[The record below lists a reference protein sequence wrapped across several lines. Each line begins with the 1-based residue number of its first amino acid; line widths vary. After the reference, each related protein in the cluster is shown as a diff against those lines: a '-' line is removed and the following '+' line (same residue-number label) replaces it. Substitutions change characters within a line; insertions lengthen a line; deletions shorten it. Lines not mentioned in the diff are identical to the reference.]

1 MNWLKTK
8 FCSLI
13 LLAFIGLFLACTKG
27 FDDVNKSIRPAQS
40 TLGTFLKVDSTSI
53 KTQTVLYDFTPSNR
67 SLRALIGD
75 YISPIFG
82 KINSNTYLQ
91 FDAIFKITGFNIKYD
106 SVALILDIQNGIPY
120 YAIGDTLLVQNF
132 KVYRLQNDLYDFP
145 VTFPVSFNGSHTEQ
159 PTDLLGEFK
168 LSKSKLLIENL
179 TQYYLRIPLKDSFGQ
194 EIIDNYESYFIDNQT
209 FQKKI
214 KGIYIKSENNS
225 AIWGLTGAKLRIY
238 YHDFYANNNIKTPST
253 LDIPIGGNNGS
264 RIRSLIIDRGGT
276 PLANLTKTTPL
287 EGETCYI
294 QASTGVGTKVH
305 FPFLKDFENSLGG
318 KKIVVHKAELI
329 VKADVASQNNG
340 LKPPSQINAFALDEN
355 GNVKNGQESPF
366 SIYEFTSNQETTNQF
381 ATKSDFNNGEYKILL
396 TSYIQSILD
405 EKRSINE
412 SLLLAADV
420 KITSNT
426 APSLAELNG
435 FMFYN
440 KPNSPY
446 NISLKLYYSIY

>member
-1 MNWLKTK
+1 MKTK

-13 LLAFIGLFLACTKG
+13 LFAFLGLFFACTKG

-67 SLRALIGD
+67 SLRTFIGD
-75 YISPIFG
+75 YYSPIFG
-82 KINSNTYLQ
+82 KINSNTYLL
-91 FDAIFKITGFNIKYD
+91 FSDFKGISGFNIKYD
-106 SVALILDIQNGIPY
+106 SIALYLDIQPSGIPL
-120 YAIGDTLLVQNF
+120 YAIGDTSFIQNF
-132 KVYRLQNDLYDFP
+132 KVFRLEKDLYDFP
-145 VTFPVSFNGSHTEQ
+145 VTFPVSFNGNHTEQ
-159 PTDLLGEFK
+159 PTELLGEFGF
-168 LSKSKLLIENL
+168 SNSKLYKENL
-179 TQYYLRIPLKDSFGQ
+179 TQYYVRIPLKNSFGK
-194 EIIDNYESYFIDNQT
+194 EIIDNYESYFANSET
-209 FQKKI
+209 FIRKI
-214 KGIYIKSENNS
+214 KGIYIKSENNL

-238 YHDFYANNNIKTPST
+238 YHDFYANNNIKTPLI
-253 LDIPIGGNNGS
+253 LDISVSSNAGS
-264 RIRSLIIDRGGT
+264 RIRSLNIDRGGT

-294 QASTGVGTKVH
+294 QASTGVGTKVQ

-329 VKADVASQNNG
+329 VKADVASQNYG

-355 GNVKNGQESPF
+355 GNVKNGQETPF
-366 SIYEFTSNQETTNQF
+366 SIYEFTSNQETSNQF
-381 ATKSDFNNGEYKILL
+381 AVKSDFNNGEYKILL

-440 KPNSPY
+440 KPNTPY